1 VEHARPTG
9 RIDGVLARLAAATPR
24 RKALVTYLCCGDP
37 DEAESIELAVACAEE
52 GADIL
57 ELGMPFS
64 DPTADGPAIA
74 RASQRALAKGGGLD
88 ATLRVA
94 RAVRARCTAPIVLFG
109 YYNPLFVRGEE
120 TVVALA
126 ADAGVDALLVV
137 DLPVDESLELR
148 ALAAARGLG
157 VIPLV
162 APTSRPERIVA
173 LAEVARRFPIPF
185 VYYVSMM
192 GVTGGA
198 GKTAVLDEASV
209 QAARVR
215 ELSGRPTVVGFGID
229 SAAGAKTAAALAD
242 GVVVGSAIVRRIEEG
257 LTPEGRLAA
266 VRAIVRELRAAV

>member
-1 VEHARPTG
+1 MS
-9 RIDGVLARLAAATPR
+9 RIDEVLAR
-24 RKALVTYLCCGDP
+24 RKVLVTYLCCGDP
-37 DEAESIELAVACAEE
+37 DEAESIDLAVACAEE

-94 RAVRARCTAPIVLFG
+94 RAVRARCDAPIVLFG

-120 TVVALA
+120 KVVALA
-126 ADAGVDALLVV
+126 ADAGVDAFLIV
-137 DLPVDESLELR
+137 DLPIDESSSLR
-148 ALAAARGLG
+148 TLAAARGLG

-162 APTSRPERIVA
+162 APTTAPDRIA
-173 LAEVARRFPIPF
+173 AIAEVARSFPVPF

-192 GVTGGA
+192 GVTGGSGLTSVLVEA
-198 GKTAVLDEASV
+198 GA

-215 ELSGRPTVVGFGID
+215 AVTGRPTVVGFGID
-229 SAAGAKTAAALAD
+229 SAAAGKAAGADAD
-242 GVVVGSAIVRRIEEG
+242 GIVVGSAIVRRIEEG
-257 LTPEGRLAA
+257 ASAAARLSS
-266 VRAIVRELRAAV
+266 VRAIVKELRGAV

>member
-1 VEHARPTG
+1 MG
-9 RIDGVLARLAAATPR
+9 RIDDVFARGTAP
-24 RKALVTYLCCGDP
+24 KALVAYLCCGDP
-37 DEAESIELAVACAEE
+37 DEAGSVDLAVACAEA

-74 RASQRALAKGGGLD
+74 RASQRALRNGGGLD

-94 RAVRARCTAPIVLFG
+94 RAVRARTAAPIVLFG

-126 ADAGVDALLVV
+126 ADAGVDAFLVV
-137 DLPVDESLELR
+137 DLPIDESLSLR
-148 ALAAARGLG
+148 TLAAARGMG

-162 APTSRPERIVA
+162 APTSRPERVA
-173 LAEVARRFPIPF
+173 KIADIAQRFPVPF

-198 GKTAVLDEASV
+198 GATDVLAEASR
-209 QAARVR
+209 QAANVAKVT
-215 ELSGRPTVVGFGID
+215 SRPTVVGFGID
-229 SAAGAKTAAALAD
+229 SAAAAKVAAAEAD

-257 LTPEGRLAA
+257 TTPEARLDA
-266 VRAIVRELRAAV
+266 VRAIVKDLRSAL

>member
-1 VEHARPTG
+1 MG
-9 RIDGVLARLAAATPR
+9 RIEEALARRAKTGGGHD
-24 RKALVTYLCCGDP
+24 KALVTYLCCGDP
-37 DEAESIELAVACAEE
+37 DEAESVELAVACAEE

-74 RASQRALAKGGGLD
+74 RASQRSLSKGGGLD

-94 RAVRARCTAPIVLFG
+94 RAVRARCATPIVLFG

-120 TVVALA
+120 TVVSLA
-126 ADAGVDALLVV
+126 ADAGIDAFLVV
-137 DLPVDESLELR
+137 DLPVDESVSLR
-148 ALAAARGLG
+148 TLAQVRGLS

-162 APTSRPERIVA
+162 APTSRPARITK
-173 LAEVARRFPIPF
+173 LAEVAKTFPIPF

-198 GKTAVLDEASV
+198 GATDVLAEAGK

-215 ELSGRPTVVGFGID
+215 EVTSRPTVVGFGID
-229 SAAGAKTAAALAD
+229 SAAAAKVAAAGSD

-257 LTPEGRLAA
+257 NTPEERVRS
-266 VRAIVRELRAAV
+266 VRAIVRDLRGAI

>member
-1 VEHARPTG
+1 MG
-9 RIDGVLARLAAATPR
+9 RIDDVLARRAKAEVRDGAGT
-24 RKALVTYLCCGDP
+24 KALVTYLCCGDP
-37 DEAESIELAVACAEE
+37 DEAGSVDLAVACAEA
-52 GADIL
+52 GADVL

-74 RASQRALAKGGGLD
+74 RASQRALSNGGGLD

-94 RAVRARCTAPIVLFG
+94 RAVRARCATPIVLFG

-120 TVVALA
+120 KLVALA
-126 ADAGVDALLVV
+126 ADAGVDAFLVV
-137 DLPVDESLELR
+137 DLPIDESMSLR
-148 ALAAARGLG
+148 TLAAARDLA

-162 APTSRPERIVA
+162 APTSRPDRITKI
-173 LAEVARRFPIPF
+173 AEVAKSFPIPF

-198 GKTAVLDEASV
+198 GATDVLAEAGR

-215 ELSGRPTVVGFGID
+215 EVTSRPTVVGFGID
-229 SAAGAKTAAALAD
+229 SARAAKVAAENAD

-257 LTPEGRLAA
+257 TSPEARVSA
-266 VRAIVRELRAAV
+266 VRAIVTELRNAI

>member
-1 VEHARPTG
+1 MTDSNSG
-9 RIDGVLARLAAATPR
+9 RIDAVLARLAATEPR
-24 RKALVTYLCCGDP
+24 KKALITYLCCGDP

-74 RASQRALAKGGGLD
+74 RASQRALANGGGLD

-94 RAVRARCTAPIVLFG
+94 RAVRARTSAPIVLFG
-109 YYNPLFVRGEE
+109 YYNPLFVRGEAR
-120 TVVALA
+120 VVELA
-126 ADAGVDALLVV
+126 AEAGVDALLVV
-137 DLPVDESLELR
+137 DLPVDESTELR
-148 ALAAARGLG
+148 TLAAARGIG

-162 APTSRPERIVA
+162 APTSSPERIQA
-173 LAEVARRFPIPF
+173 LAETARRFPLPF

-198 GKTAVLDEASV
+198 GKASVLEEASA

-215 ELSGRPTVVGFGID
+215 ALTGRPTVVGFGID
-229 SAAGAKTAAALAD
+229 SAAGARAAGAEAD

-257 LTPEGRLAA
+257 RSREARLAA
-266 VRAIVRELRAAV
+266 VRAIVRELRFAV

>member
-1 VEHARPTG
+1 MG
-9 RIDGVLARLAAATPR
+9 RIEDAIARQ
-24 RKALVTYLCCGDP
+24 KKVLVTYLCCGDP
-37 DEAESIELAVACAEE
+37 SEAESVELAVACAEA

-94 RAVRARCTAPIVLFG
+94 RAVRARCAAPIVLFG

-120 TVVALA
+120 KVVALA
-126 ADAGVDALLVV
+126 AEAGVDAFLVV
-137 DLPVDESLELR
+137 DLPLDESGSLR
-148 ALAAARGLG
+148 TLAQASGLG
-157 VIPLV
+157 VVPLV
-162 APTSRPERIVA
+162 APTSRPDRITK
-173 LAEVARRFPIPF
+173 LAEIAKQFPVPF

-198 GKTAVLDEASV
+198 GATDVLAEAGK

-215 ELSGRPTVVGFGID
+215 EVTGRPTVVGFGID
-229 SAAGAKTAAALAD
+229 SAAAAKVAGADAD
-242 GVVVGSAIVRRIEEG
+242 GVVVGSAIVRRIEDGTTAEA
-257 LTPEGRLAA
+257 RVMA
-266 VRAIVRELRAAV
+266 VRQIVAELRAAI

>member
-1 VEHARPTG
+1 MG
-9 RIDGVLARLAAATPR
+9 RIDDVLARRARGEAGDGPHT
-24 RKALVTYLCCGDP
+24 KALVAYLCCGDP
-37 DEAESIELAVACAEE
+37 DEAGSVDLAVACAEA

-74 RASQRALAKGGGLD
+74 RASQRALKNGGGLD

-94 RAVRARCTAPIVLFG
+94 RAVRARCSAPIVLFG

-120 TVVALA
+120 TVIALA

-137 DLPVDESLELR
+137 DLPVDESLSLR
-148 ALAAARGLG
+148 TLAAARGLG

-162 APTSRPERIVA
+162 APTSRPERIA
-173 LAEVARRFPIPF
+173 KIGEIAERFPVPF

-198 GKTAVLDEASV
+198 GATDVLAEASR
-209 QAARVR
+209 QAARVAA
-215 ELSGRPTVVGFGID
+215 LTSRPTVVGFGID
-229 SAAGAKTAAALAD
+229 SAAAATVAAAQAA
-242 GVVVGSAIVRRIEEG
+242 GVVVGSAIVRRIVVG
-257 LTPEGRLAA
+257 TSPEARLEA
-266 VRAIVRELRAAV
+266 VRAIVKELRSAL